1 MANVEY
7 RLENSIEELEI
18 IKSLKL
24 LSDEEI
30 QKIKKQR

>member
-7 RLENSIEELEI
+7 RLENTIEDFEI
-18 IKSLKL
+18 IKKLNL

-30 QKIKKQR
+30 SKIKKQR